1 MNDDWGNVI
10 LFICQIIMSSYF
22 IILFLFGHLYF
33 LILVH
38 KMNNNFDPLSLPPGG
53 KNPNAQY
60 TNLDYRNL
68 NKHKPE
74 FKV

>member
-1 MNDDWGNVI
+1 
-10 LFICQIIMSSYF
+10 MSSYF

-53 KNPNAQY
+53 K
-60 TNLDYRNL
+60 
-68 NKHKPE
+68 KPQCTVYKSGLPK
-74 FKV
+74 FKQTQARVQSLEKL